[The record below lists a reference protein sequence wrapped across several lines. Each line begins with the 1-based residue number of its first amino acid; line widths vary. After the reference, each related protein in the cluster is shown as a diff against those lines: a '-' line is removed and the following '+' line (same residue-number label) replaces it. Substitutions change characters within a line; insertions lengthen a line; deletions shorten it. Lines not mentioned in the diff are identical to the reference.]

1 MILNTIEHVD
11 TILCISIVFT
21 IKECV
26 TFYIIAKLQLHKSI
40 VYFLIYIYI
49 YIYKCLKNKELKYF
63 FIKYFL
69 TKIVIRFFIINIHFN

>member
-49 YIYKCLKNKELKYF
+49 YINVEKQRTQIFLHKIFLNKNC
-63 FIKYFL
+63 
-69 TKIVIRFFIINIHFN
+69 N